1 MEEDNDYITMIEQ
14 IYMLMEDNNVKIE
27 SIAKSEK
34 HTSGTGVHSTYFPN
48 KLSGGS
54 QWDYYKDYT
63 DDYKD
68 YIWKDTHITS
78 TTSIDPNTVR
88 HQELVTRLEKLEK
101 LVEDRLL
108 VLRPNKEMLE
118 RYELL
123 QSIYEQYKA
132 AEALLYG
139 NEDDDS

>member
-1 MEEDNDYITMIEQ
+1 MEPDKDYTVMIEQ
-14 IYMLMEDNNVKIE
+14 IYKLMEDNNGKIE

-34 HTSGTGVHSTYFPN
+34 YTSDTNVHSTYIPN
-48 KLSGGS
+48 KLTGGS
-54 QWDYYKDYT
+54 PWDYYKDYT
-63 DDYKD
+63 DYKD

-78 TTSIDPNTVR
+78 TTTIDPNTVR
-88 HQELVTRLEKLEK
+88 HQELVSRLDKLEK

-118 RYELL
+118 KYELL

-139 NEDDDS
+139 GEDD

>member
-1 MEEDNDYITMIEQ
+1 MEEDKDYTAMIEQ
-14 IYMLMEDNNVKIE
+14 IYKLMGDNDSKIKQYTDPA
-27 SIAKSEK
+27 S
-34 HTSGTGVHSTYFPN
+34 SGTNVHSTYFPN
-48 KLSGGS
+48 KLSSGS
-54 QWDYYKDYT
+54 WDYYKDYT
-63 DDYKD
+63 DYKD
-68 YIWKDTHITS
+68 YVWKDTHITS

-88 HQELVTRLEKLEK
+88 HQELVVRLEKLEK

-118 RYELL
+118 KYELL

>member
-1 MEEDNDYITMIEQ
+1 MEPEDKDYTAMINQ
-14 IYMLMEDNNVKIE
+14 IYKLMEDNNSKIE
-27 SIAKSEK
+27 KYSD
-34 HTSGTGVHSTYFPN
+34 TSSNTKVHSTYFPN

-54 QWDYYKDYT
+54 QWDYYNDYT
-63 DDYKD
+63 DYKD
-68 YIWKDTHITS
+68 SIWKDISVTS
-78 TTSIDPNTVR
+78 TSTVDPNLVR
-88 HQELVTRLEKLEK
+88 HNELVSRLDKLEK

-118 RYELL
+118 KYELL

-139 NEDDDS
+139 GEDD